1 MKKVDPNYTHGII
14 TTMERLT
21 TREEKTTIKKP
32 VHVHKSV
39 FLRMFVVAS
48 FVMDAI

>member
-1 MKKVDPNYTHGII
+1 
-14 TTMERLT
+14 MERLT
-21 TREEKTTIKKP
+21 TREEKTTIKKL

>member
-14 TTMERLT
+14 STMEKLK
-21 TREEKTTIKKP
+21 TREEKTIIKKL

-39 FLRMFVVAS
+39 FLRMFIVAS
-48 FVMDAI
+48 FVIDAI